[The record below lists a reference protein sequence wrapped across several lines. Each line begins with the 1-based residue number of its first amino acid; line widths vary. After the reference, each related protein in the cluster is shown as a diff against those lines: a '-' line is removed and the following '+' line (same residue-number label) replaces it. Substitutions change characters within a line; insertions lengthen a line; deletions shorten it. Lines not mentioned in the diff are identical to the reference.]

1 VNATAA
7 IPLSKA
13 SLPNLAKPT
22 LIPRPLSE
30 VKKQIHQI
38 KVRRDQ
44 LILSHLPLVSAIA
57 AHVQKSLPVHIEMDD
72 LVHAGTMG
80 LFDAATKYRDDKEV
94 AFRTYAKHRI
104 RGSILDSLR
113 QQDWAS
119 RDLRKRYRQV
129 QSVRTTVSAKLQRE
143 PNELEM
149 AEAMGLSLRRWQSL
163 LVDFRSLGL
172 AASQL
177 QASERE
183 DGYVSEAAAGPGNS
197 PDKVFAREEL
207 KAKLLSAMKSLP
219 ARYKQVVELYYVRD
233 LTMKEIGGMLG
244 VNESRVSQIHKSAL
258 ERMQAVL
265 RDGGIQSPGA
275 FFSAA

>member
-1 VNATAA
+1 MTATAA
-7 IPLSKA
+7 PLTRFEPAIDPKA
-13 SLPNLAKPT
+13 ST
-22 LIPRPLSE
+22 SE
-30 VKKQIHQI
+30 TKKQIQQI
-38 KVRRDQ
+38 KARRDQ
-44 LILSHLPLVSAIA
+44 LILENLPLVSAIS

-80 LFDAATKYRDDKEV
+80 LFDAATKYREDKEV

-104 RGSILDSLR
+104 RGAILDSLR

-129 QSVRTTVSAKLQRE
+129 EILRVDMACKLNRE

-149 AEAMGLSLRRWQSL
+149 ANAMGLSLRRWQSL

-183 DGYVSEAAAGPGNS
+183 DGYVAEAAAGPANA

-207 KAKLLSAMKSLP
+207 KAKLMVAMKTLP
-219 ARYKQVVELYYVRD
+219 SRYKQVVELYYLKD
-233 LTMKEIGGMLG
+233 LTMKEIGGMMG

-258 ERMQAVL
+258 ERMQLVL
-265 RDGGIQSPGA
+265 KDEGIQSPNA

>member
-1 VNATAA
+1 MSATA
-7 IPLSKA
+7 IVLVSKGKQTVVC
-13 SLPNLAKPT
+13 AKPT
-22 LIPRPLSE
+22 TRSR
-30 VKKQIHQI
+30 KQLQQQNL
-38 KVRRDQ
+38 RRDQ
-44 LILSHLPLVSAIA
+44 LILEHLSLVSAIA

-80 LFDAATKYRDDKEV
+80 LLDAATKYRDDKEV

-104 RGSILDSLR
+104 RGAILDSLR

-129 QSVRTTVSAKLQRE
+129 ESIRADLSAKLQRE
-143 PNELEM
+143 PNEIEL
-149 AEAMGLSLRRWQSL
+149 AAAMGLTLRRWQAL
-163 LVDFRSLGL
+163 MVDFRSLGL

-183 DGYVSEAAAGPGNS
+183 DGYVSEAAAGPANA

-207 KAKLLSAMKSLP
+207 KTKLLVAMETLP
-219 ARYKQVVELYYVRD
+219 ERYKQVVELYYIRD

-244 VNESRVSQIHKSAL
+244 VNESRVSQIHKAAL
-258 ERMQAVL
+258 ERMQSVL
-265 RDGGIQSPGA
+265 RDTGIESPEA
-275 FFSAA
+275 FYTAA

>member
-1 VNATAA
+1 VNATATA
-7 IPLSKA
+7 PLSR
-13 SLPNLAKPT
+13 AKQLHPT
-22 LIPRPLSE
+22 KKSISE
-30 VKKQIHQI
+30 NKKQIAQL
-38 KVRRDQ
+38 KARRDQ
-44 LILSHLPLVSAIA
+44 LILENLALVSAIA

-72 LVHAGTMG
+72 LIHAGTMG
-80 LFDAATKYRDDKEV
+80 LFDAATKYREDKEV

-104 RGSILDSLR
+104 RGAILDSLR

-129 QSVRTTVSAKLQRE
+129 EILREELASSLQRE
-143 PNELEM
+143 PNEVEM
-149 AEAMGLSLRRWQSL
+149 AGAMGMSLRRWQSL

-183 DGYVSEAAAGPGNS
+183 DGFITEAAAGPAHA

-207 KAKLLSAMKSLP
+207 KAKLLVAMQSLP

-233 LTMKEIGGMLG
+233 LTMKEIGGMMG
-244 VNESRVSQIHKSAL
+244 VNESRVSQIHKAAL
-258 ERMQAVL
+258 ERMQLVL
-265 RDGGIQSPGA
+265 KDEGIQSPNA

>member
-1 VNATAA
+1 VNAIATA
-7 IPLSKA
+7 PLSKV
-13 SLPNLAKPT
+13 SLTNQAK
-22 LIPRPLSE
+22 RSLSE
-30 VKKQIHQI
+30 TKKQIQQF
-38 KVRRDQ
+38 KARRDQ
-44 LILSHLPLVSAIA
+44 LILDHLPLVSAIA

-104 RGSILDSLR
+104 RGAILDSLR

-129 QSVRTTVSAKLQRE
+129 ESVRADLCARLRRE
-143 PNELEM
+143 PNESEM
-149 AEAMGLSLRRWQSL
+149 ANAMGLNLRRWQSL

-172 AASQL
+172 AASHL

-183 DGYVSEAAAGPGNS
+183 EAYVSEATAGPANS
-197 PDKVFAREEL
+197 PDKVFAHEEL
-207 KAKLLSAMKSLP
+207 KARLMGAMKSLP
-219 ARYKQVVELYYVRD
+219 DRYKQVVELYYVRD

-258 ERMQAVL
+258 ERMQLVL
-265 RDGGIQSPGA
+265 KDGGIQSPSA